1 MEPKYDGKGTK
12 PENTNVISKLSVPI
26 QELATFTQATIVL
39 KIHYQYFSR

>member
-26 QELATFTQATIVL
+26 QALATFTQSIIVL
-39 KIHYQYFSR
+39 KIHINFFSR